1 MPTPFSIALLA
12 LAPGV
17 VPLPV
22 GAPHADSL
30 SASRISV
37 EAERITVSLITQGV
51 SWLEVLPTLDPDGD
65 ASITPTD
72 LARERA
78 SMAGYLAQHYRL
90 SADLRILTGQLGT
103 LELEVAEEASIFGP
117 ARELILIEVE
127 FPRPDHITELSVE
140 VDLFL
145 RDSPRHRDFSEILWD
160 GRRHGDAQFSWD
172 TRRASF
178 AAPPPGEPAPQAGA
192 APAGPGGPGAGAP
205 RADGAP
211 APRASGPSSPKASGA
226 QAPLA
231 GGAGAKGHSAL
242 GFSAFL
248 RLGIEHILSG
258 WDHLA
263 FLLALLLSARSLR
276 SVLWLVTAF
285 SAAHSL
291 TLALAALGHISLPSG
306 LVECAIALSIALV
319 AAENLWLGTGR
330 SLWPEAFTF
339 GLLHGLGFA
348 GFLGDTLSALGA
360 GPQGEGRSLLPP
372 LIGFN
377 LGVEAGQLAVALAL
391 VPLLRLMPRRQA
403 DAESRLAPDWLR
415 RAGSWLLLG
424 LGLALASG
432 RL

>member
-172 TRRASF
+172 TRRASRHHRQ
-178 AAPPPGEPAPQAGA
+178 ASQHRKQGLHPPAPA
-192 APAGPGGPGAGAP
+192 APAPVRPGQTAHLRHGQAAQVAP
-205 RADGAP
+205 RPA
-211 APRASGPSSPKASGA
+211 APRRHWQAARVRRGIPLWASAPSCAWGLSTSS
-226 QAPLA
+226 LA
-231 GGAGAKGHSAL
+231 GITWHSCWRCCSPRA
-242 GFSAFL
+242 ACA
-248 RLGIEHILSG
+248 RCSG
-258 WDHLA
+258 W
-263 FLLALLLSARSLR
+263 
-276 SVLWLVTAF
+276 
-285 SAAHSL
+285 
-291 TLALAALGHISLPSG
+291 
-306 LVECAIALSIALV
+306 
-319 AAENLWLGTGR
+319 
-330 SLWPEAFTF
+330 
-339 GLLHGLGFA
+339 
-348 GFLGDTLSALGA
+348 
-360 GPQGEGRSLLPP
+360 
-372 LIGFN
+372 
-377 LGVEAGQLAVALAL
+377 
-391 VPLLRLMPRRQA
+391 
-403 DAESRLAPDWLR
+403 
-415 RAGSWLLLG
+415 
-424 LGLALASG
+424 
-432 RL
+432 